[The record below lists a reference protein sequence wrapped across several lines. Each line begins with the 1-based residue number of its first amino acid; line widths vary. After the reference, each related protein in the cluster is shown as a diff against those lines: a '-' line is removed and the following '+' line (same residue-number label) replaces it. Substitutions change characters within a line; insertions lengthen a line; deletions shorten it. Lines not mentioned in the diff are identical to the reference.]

1 MNPNAST
8 TTINPS
14 VSRLVFARIGFQQV
28 GQPILF
34 TLGTIGCLL
43 NICIFL
49 RQSMRSNSCAMYFH
63 TSSWANLFCLTWG
76 LFIGMLGFFTN
87 YYPIGYNS
95 ILCKTRY
102 YLLTACQLISRGC
115 VVMAC
120 LDRFLLCSPNVRYR
134 SFCQR
139 KTALKVIFLI
149 ILICLSLSIYVL
161 IVYEPNSAFNCTLN
175 SATGR
180 IIDTTV
186 LFAFN
191 FGIPALS
198 MSSLCGLII
207 WRLKQNSQRFAQQRV
222 HVRKRDVQLSAMLI
236 GQVVLYIVTAL
247 PFVCNFVYLSITQ
260 YDPPSM
266 RTPYRNAAESLA
278 IVATGAFGT
287 YVFNAMNFY
296 VYTLT
301 APSFRRELFA
311 LITQRQRMNQVPRIN
326 PQYLSRTNRINPS
339 HHQT

>member
-1 MNPNAST
+1 MN
-8 TTINPS
+8 TTIDSS
-14 VSRLVFARIGFQQV
+14 VVRLISARIGIQQI

-49 RQSMRSNSCAMYFH
+49 RQPMRTNSCAIYFH

-102 YLLTACQLISRGC
+102 YLLTTCQLLSRAC
-115 VVMAC
+115 VVLAC
-120 LDRFLLCSPNVRYR
+120 FDRFLLCSQNVQHR
-134 SFCQR
+134 SFCQT
-139 KTALKVIFLI
+139 KIALKLIVLIIFL
-149 ILICLSLSIYVL
+149 CLCLSIYVL
-161 IVYEPNSAFNCTLN
+161 IVYDTISSTNNCTLN
-175 SATGR
+175 STIGR

-186 LFAFN
+186 LFVFN
-191 FGIPALS
+191 FGIPTLL
-198 MSSLCGLII
+198 MSLFSGLII
-207 WRLKQNSQRFAQQRV
+207 WRLKQNVKRFPQQRI
-222 HVRKRDVQLSAMLI
+222 HLRKRDIQLSAMLI
-236 GQVVLYIVTAL
+236 GQVILYIVTAL

-266 RTPYRNAAESLA
+266 RTSYRNAAESLA

-287 YVFNAMNFY
+287 YIFNAMSFY

-311 LITQRQRMNQVPRIN
+311 LIIPRQRMNRIN
-326 PQYLSRTNRINPS
+326 P
-339 HHQT
+339 